1 MRDFESPTRSVA
13 YSTRAMAATS
23 HPRATLTAIETLRS
37 GGNAVDAA
45 VAAAAVLGVVE
56 PQMTGV
62 GGDCFVLYAPAGG
75 EVIAYNGSGRAPA
88 AAETAWYRERGILAI
103 DPESAHAVTI
113 PGAVEAWH
121 RLVSDYGRKG
131 LDELFEPAIDL
142 AENGHPV
149 HPRVAYD
156 WAQFAP
162 KLSRR
167 ETAARVYLADGRAPR
182 PGEMHRLPEL
192 AATMRR
198 IAELGPEGFYT
209 GPVAEDMVATLNASG
224 GIQTLEDFAAAKG
237 TYEVPVST
245 NYRGY
250 DILEC
255 PPNGQG
261 FVALMMLN
269 IFQGF
274 SVANIGPL
282 DTTRLHLEAE
292 AGRLAFRDR
301 NAYLADPAVAPV
313 PVATLLSQGYADQ
326 LRAEIN
332 LDRAMGLLPEPALP
346 AGSDTVYLCVVDEDR
361 NAVSFINSIF
371 GVFGTGLVS
380 ENTGVLFQNRGS
392 GFVIDESHPNT
403 IAPGKRPLHTIIPG
417 MVVRNGRAV
426 MPFGVMGGQYQ
437 PFGHFHLLTNII
449 DFGLDLQAAID
460 SPRVFHFDGI
470 LAAENRIPAASIR
483 GLEAL
488 GHTVVAAGGPMGGG
502 QAIWIDRDRGVLSGG
517 SDPRKDGCALGY

>member
-1 MRDFESPTRSVA
+1 M
-13 YSTRAMAATS
+13 
-23 HPRATLTAIETLRS
+23 
-37 GGNAVDAA
+37 
-45 VAAAAVLGVVE
+45 
-56 PQMTGV
+56 
-62 GGDCFVLYAPAGG
+62 
-75 EVIAYNGSGRAPA
+75 
-88 AAETAWYRERGILAI
+88 
-103 DPESAHAVTI
+103 
-113 PGAVEAWH
+113 
-121 RLVSDYGRKG
+121 
-131 LDELFEPAIDL
+131 
-142 AENGHPV
+142 
-149 HPRVAYD
+149 
-156 WAQFAP
+156 
-162 KLSRR
+162 
-167 ETAARVYLADGRAPR
+167 
-182 PGEMHRLPEL
+182 
-192 AATMRR
+192 
-198 IAELGPEGFYT
+198 
-209 GPVAEDMVATLNASG
+209 
-224 GIQTLEDFAAAKG
+224 
-237 TYEVPVST
+237 
-245 NYRGY
+245 
-250 DILEC
+250 
-255 PPNGQG
+255 
-261 FVALMMLN
+261 
-269 IFQGF
+269 
-274 SVANIGPL
+274 
-282 DTTRLHLEAE
+282 
-292 AGRLAFRDR
+292 
-301 NAYLADPAVAPV
+301 